1 MKIAMKSV
9 ENIKG
14 GKKPS
19 KSNQDDGELLL
30 TKSDG
35 HCDAFIRIM
44 QEEFVGR
51 VIEVTPMLNDDGKV
65 VPNWFTTVPCF
76 AHDYELNIHKS
87 WFTEVD

>member
-14 GKKPS
+14 GKKP
-19 KSNQDDGELLL
+19 KSHPDDGELLL
-30 TKSDG
+30 TESDG
-35 HCDAFIRIM
+35 HCDAFIRII

-51 VIEVTPMLNDDGKV
+51 VIEVIPMVNDDGKV